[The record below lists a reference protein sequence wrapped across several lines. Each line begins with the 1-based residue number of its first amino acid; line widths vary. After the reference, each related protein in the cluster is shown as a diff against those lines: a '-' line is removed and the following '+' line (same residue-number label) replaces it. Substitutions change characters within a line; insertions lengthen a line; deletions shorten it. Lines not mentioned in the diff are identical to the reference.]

1 MSANAAA
8 GRPLTAYRSNFGF
21 HPPDTSTPGRPG
33 YGGTCFSDILS
44 QIVTQY
50 DNISSSGVM
59 LFSTTGQAYA
69 HPIDGFALETPASVT
84 SVSIFCLQVKNVTLT
99 RMSENHGD

>member
-1 MSANAAA
+1 M
-8 GRPLTAYRSNFGF
+8 AYRSNFGF

-84 SVSIFCLQVKNVTLT
+84 SVSIFCLQGNNVTLT